1 MARTPRSRLTLLAAL
16 AALATAA
23 LLPATASASAC
34 GDQSF
39 SKPFA
44 RWLDPFSYTQ
54 VPGGT
59 FESGTEGWTL
69 KGGARVVAGNES
81 WAVSGPGSRSLSI
94 PAGGSA
100 TSPGFCAGLAYP
112 TFRYFTRGTGLL
124 LNVAV
129 VEVLYRDQ
137 AGLLRSAPLPNL
149 SLTRSWAPTLPLPT
163 LSGLPILTGSQLSL
177 RITSVLGGT
186 QVDDVYV
193 DPWSRY

>member
-1 MARTPRSRLTLLAAL
+1 MARTPRSRFTLLAAL
-16 AALATAA
+16 AALAAA
-23 LLPATASASAC
+23 AILPATASASGCA
-34 GDQSF
+34 DQEF

-44 RWLDPFSYTQ
+44 RWLDPFNYTL

-59 FESGTEGWTL
+59 FEPGAAAWTL
-69 KGGARVVAGNES
+69 KGGARVVSGNET
-81 WAVSGPGSRSLSI
+81 WAVSGPGSHALSL
-94 PAGGSA
+94 PAGASA
-100 TSPGFCAGLAYP
+100 TSPSFCAGLAYP
-112 TFRYFTRGTGLL
+112 TFRAFTRGTGLL

-129 VEVLYRDQ
+129 VEVLYRDN
-137 AGLLRSAPLPNL
+137 AGILRAAPLPNL

-163 LSGLPILTGSQLSL
+163 LSGLPILTGSELAL

>member
-16 AALATAA
+16 AALAAA
-23 LLPATASASAC
+23 AILPAAASASDC
-34 GDQSF
+34 GDQEF

-44 RWLDPFSYTQ
+44 RWLDPFSYTL

-59 FESGTEGWTL
+59 FEPGAAGWTL
-69 KGGARVVAGNES
+69 TGGARVVAGNEP
-81 WAVSGPGSRSLSI
+81 WAVSGPGGASLSI

-100 TSPGFCAGLAYP
+100 TSPGFCAGIAYP

-129 VEVLYRDQ
+129 VEVLYRDS
-137 AGLLRSAPLPNL
+137 AGILRSAPLPNP
-149 SLTRSWAPTLPLPT
+149 SLGRTWAPTLPLPT

-177 RITSVLGGT
+177 RITAVLGGT